1 MRFILYV
8 CFLVGILFTN
18 HSLMANP
25 NEASLTKFDKRS
37 EAFIAGLDEAE
48 KDQFA
53 LIKMG
58 HGVVRAVEHTNA
70 VIQAAVKSCKA
81 NNPALKPSLVK
92 AHKDW
97 VKSVSPAV
105 RKANDR
111 VEQLIKKQKF
121 AKPLVVR
128 SYLKEYDEIVKARQ
142 AKIKTIPVTA
152 QADCQSLIGKMD
164 DLDTDLISSLH
175 EILQLD
181 KPL

>member
-1 MRFILYV
+1 MRFILYI
-8 CFLVGILFTN
+8 CLLGGILFTS

-37 EAFIAGLDEAE
+37 QAFIAGLDEAQ

-53 LIKMG
+53 TIKMG

-81 NNPALKPSLVK
+81 NNPTLKPTLVK

-97 VKSVSPAV
+97 VKSVSPAL

-128 SYLKEYDEIVKARQ
+128 SYLKEYDEIVKARH
-142 AKIKTIPVTA
+142 AKIKTIPVTSE
-152 QADCQSLIGKMD
+152 ADCHSLMVKMD
-164 DLDTDLISSLH
+164 DLDADLVSSLH